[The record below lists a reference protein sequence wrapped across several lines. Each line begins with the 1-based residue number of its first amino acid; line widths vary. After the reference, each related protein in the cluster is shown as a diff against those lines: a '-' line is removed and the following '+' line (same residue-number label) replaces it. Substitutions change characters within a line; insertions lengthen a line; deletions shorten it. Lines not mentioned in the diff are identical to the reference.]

1 MLLRLFSIPGTSILD
16 EIPTLGNSKES
27 LAAAVQVQNVRQYL
41 SNCEY
46 LEDNLIE
53 LYGLKIYGT
62 PWQPEFCKWAFN
74 VPRGQSCLDKWD
86 QIPAGV
92 DILVTHTP
100 PLGHGD
106 LCCSGVRAGCVEL
119 LTTVQQR
126 VKPKYHVFGHVHEGY
141 GITSDGKIIYINAST
156 CDINYLPHN
165 LPVVFDVTLPKGVV
179 KPD

>member
-1 MLLRLFSIPGTSILD
+1 MTGTSILD
-16 EIPTLGNSKES
+16 DIPTLGNSKEQ
-27 LAAAVQVQNVRQYL
+27 LTAAVQTENVRQYL
-41 SNCEY
+41 TNCTY
-46 LEDNLIE
+46 LQDELIE

-74 VPRGQSCLDKWD
+74 VPRGGPCLEKWD
-86 QIPAGV
+86 QIPSNLDV
-92 DILVTHTP
+92 LISHTP

-119 LTTVQQR
+119 LSTVQQR

-141 GITSDGKIIYINAST
+141 GITSDGRIIFINAST

-165 LPVVFDVTLPKGVV
+165 LPVVFDVALPAGVT
-179 KPD
+179 K